1 MLTNSAHNGVM
12 ADGYPIY
19 SRAERLADG
28 AVHVAGFIAAVT
40 GVAVL
45 FAMWALE
52 MDGVTLASTIVYSVA
67 LLLMLGAS
75 AAYHLYAYTPARP
88 FLRRLDHAAIY
99 VKIAGTFTPL
109 AAFLGTAFGY
119 VILGLVWGLALLGAA
134 TKIMAKRGQM
144 TSGWLPYVA
153 LGWIGL
159 LLFVP
164 LMAVLPTTSL
174 ALLLAGG
181 LTYTV
186 GVIFYAW
193 DSLRFANAIWHG
205 FVAVASACFFMGI
218 ATALSAGL

>member
-1 MLTNSAHNGVM
+1 MLTNKAHLGAM

-28 AVHVAGFIAAVT
+28 VVHVAGFIAAVT
-40 GVAVL
+40 GVSVL
-45 FAMWALE
+45 FAMWALD
-52 MDGVTLASTIVYSVA
+52 MDGVTLVSTIVYSVA

-88 FLRRLDHAAIY
+88 VLRRLDHAAIY

-109 AAFLGTAFGY
+109 SVFLGTAFGY
-119 VILGLVWGLALLGAA
+119 VILAVVWVLAIFGAA

-144 TSGWLPYVA
+144 TTGWLPYVA
-153 LGWIGL
+153 LGWVGVA
-159 LLFVP
+159 LFVP
-164 LMAVLPTTSL
+164 LMAVLPVTSL
-174 ALLLAGG
+174 ALMLAGG
-181 LTYTV
+181 LTYTA

-205 FVAVASACFFMGI
+205 FVAVASGCFFMGI